1 MAGCNGVSWGRRAN
15 SIRELVRHQMA
26 TNQPTS
32 ILSNTARW
40 ALAALLVVV
49 HGAVLCVVAW
59 GWIDGYRFA
68 RPLLACAVI
77 SIVIN
82 GLAIVARPACKRLFL
97 NRLGLVAVLFASA
110 TLGPMANLAG
120 HDPRVWI
127 WLITGVQAA
136 RALWIAPRGAPR
148 LSALK
153 LVLVLMALSAWMY
166 TTPRMIDV
174 EQLEELFV
182 NMCLAAAVVVVAAR
196 RTGWIGGLLL
206 GAAAGALVVVV
217 TAAAWWHY
225 YDYTMGIDTIEAISL
240 AAGVGALVGIA
251 GRAERRMLGFG
262 PAVELRHV
270 DLDHK
275 ASAAARRLAHTLR
288 WRGALVVKELPGG
301 KKSGELDDAKAV
313 PVLMEALSSNDLQV
327 RYSAADVLGRIGP
340 AAAPA
345 ITALWHMVGSDP
357 HPGDRPGEALARIGP
372 DGVAALI
379 ELFHSDNPAQRI
391 GAAQSLRLAGPNSAA
406 AAEAL
411 AEALDD
417 ADAAVRQ
424 HAAASLGELG
434 ITTQTVIAA
443 LEKANL
449 DPVLSVRY
457 AARRSLARLS
467 TPRRSASM
475 VT

>member
-1 MAGCNGVSWGRRAN
+1 
-15 SIRELVRHQMA
+15 MA

-32 ILSNTARW
+32 IPLNNARL
-40 ALAALLVVV
+40 ALATLLVVV
-49 HGAVLCVVAW
+49 HMAALGVVSW

-82 GLAIVARPACKRLFL
+82 GRAILTRPAANLISL
-97 NRLGLVAVLFASA
+97 NQFGLAAVLLASA
-110 TLGPMANLAG
+110 TVGPMFNLAG
-120 HDPRVWI
+120 YDPRPWI

-136 RALWIAPRGAPR
+136 RALWVAPSGAPR
-148 LSALK
+148 LSAVK
-153 LVLVLMALSAWMY
+153 LVLVLTALGAWMY
-166 TTPRMIDV
+166 ATTRMIRG
-174 EQLEELFV
+174 EQLEQLFL
-182 NMCLAAAVVVVAAR
+182 NAFLAAVVVVVAAR
-196 RTGWIGGLLL
+196 RTGWIGGLLV
-206 GAAAGALVVVV
+206 GAAAGTLVVVV
-217 TAAAWWHY
+217 TAEAWWEY
-225 YDYTMGIDTIEAISL
+225 YNFTMGIDTIEVTSL
-240 AAGVGALVGIA
+240 AAGAGALVGLA
-251 GRAERRMLGFG
+251 GRVDFG
-262 PAVELRHV
+262 RAVELRRV

-275 ASAAARRLAHTLR
+275 ASAATRRLAQTLR

-301 KKSGELDDAKAV
+301 KKWGELDDAKAV
-313 PVLMEALSSNDLQV
+313 PVLIDALSSSDLQV

-345 ITALWHMVGSDP
+345 ITALWRLVGSDP

-372 DGVAALI
+372 DGIAALI
-379 ELFHSDNPAQRI
+379 ELFHSDNPAQRT
-391 GAAQSLRLAGPNSAA
+391 GAAQSLRLAGPHSAD

-417 ADAAVRQ
+417 VEPAVRQ

-434 ITTQTVIAA
+434 IATQTVIAA

-449 DPVLSVRY
+449 DPGLSVRY

-467 TPRRSASM
+467 TPTLSPY
-475 VT
+475 